1 MVLQVGLEP
10 TRLSTLVPKTSLATV
25 TALKQILILS
35 FGQVSFYELITV
47 SFVVKTG
54 FEPVFN
60 VHSNL
65 IIASF
70 TMLYLMVKVLGANP

>member
-1 MVLQVGLEP
+1 MFGVINP
-10 TRLSTLVPKTSLATV
+10 YFITRFNSGI
-25 TALKQILILS
+25 TA
-35 FGQVSFYELITV
+35 
-47 SFVVKTG
+47 FVVKTG

-70 TMLYLMVKVLGANP
+70 NNALPYGEGIRS

>member
-1 MVLQVGLEP
+1 M
-10 TRLSTLVPKTSLATV
+10 PKD
-25 TALKQILILS
+25 LILS
-35 FGQVSFYELITV
+35 FGLDSFYELITV

-70 TMLYLMVKVLGANP
+70 NNALPYGEGIRS